1 MYALFALAFAWT
13 TGTRFLGL
21 AAVGDA
27 FVDIAVTIIVFAVT
41 DFFLG
46 FDHAFAFAP
55 DSGPAGLLSL
65 FTDSFVFSTGADTT
79 VDALTGLFVC
89 LTIAV
94 VVCPVVANF
103 GSTREDLFVVVVA
116 IFIFGPAVFIKVC
129 KNTVAALAN
138 MGVLAIGIFVTL
150 VVLVDNGRVTAVKPG
165 KTEKQQESDELEKS
179 D

>member
-1 MYALFALAFAWT
+1 
-13 TGTRFLGL
+13 L

-27 FVDIAVTIIVFAVT
+27 FVDIAVTVIVFAVT

-55 DSGPAGLLSL
+55 DPGPAGLLSL
-65 FTDSFVFSTGADTT
+65 FADSFVLSAGTDATI
-79 VDALTGLFVC
+79 DALTGLFVC
-89 LTIAV
+89 LTITV
-94 VVCPVVANF
+94 VVCSVVANF

-116 IFIFGPAVFIKVC
+116 IFIFGPAVFVKVS
-129 KNTVAALAN
+129 KNTISALAN
-138 MGVLAIGIFVTL
+138 MGVFAIGVFVAF
-150 VVLVDNGRVTAVKPG
+150 VVLVDDGRVTAVKPG